1 MQNTL
6 FAVEP
11 IGDAYRD
18 GFQVVNNETGEIVA
32 THTAQ
37 FSEYAFAP
45 NANCLVAE
53 IADEWNARIY
63 QYVPGQLAA
72 QYLFEIKHTSGI
84 EDVALKAV
92 EKMNVVCNG
101 SALAVKGI
109 EAAAIAI
116 YSINGTLVASAM
128 NSNEIEVEGLN
139 GLYIVAVTD
148 ANGQNHVA
156 KAIIR

>member
-18 GFQVVNNETGEIVA
+18 GFQVVNNATGDIVA

-37 FSEYAFAP
+37 FSEYACAP

-53 IADEWNARIY
+53 IIDEWNARIY

-92 EKMNVVCNG
+92 EKMSVVG
-101 SALAVKGI
+101 VD
-109 EAAAIAI
+109 AAAIAI